1 MTCTQIFLRQFGSS
15 HLSDFEKILEK
26 NLHEDKNF
34 FSEENNFTEKI
45 SPSLPQNFFDLQ
57 RFAEGDKTEEPTAKR
72 RGDARKKGQVAKSQE
87 LNTAFVLLAGFLV
100 IKVFWE
106 YMYVNVA
113 EYSAYIF
120 GHLHENGTS
129 VDDVMKIFL
138 DIVNVMVSTAF
149 PVMIGVLIFALAV
162 NIYQVGFMISTER
175 LEPKLSNLNPISGFG
190 RLFSKRALVELVKSL
205 FKIIVIGF
213 FLYLYLKDE
222 IPFMPYFIYYDLEY
236 SLAEIADKI
245 FVMAFQ
251 VIAVIM
257 VLAAADYAYQKWQ
270 MTQDLMMT
278 KQEVKDEYKQ
288 MEGDPQIKGKI
299 KQKQRQMAMARMMQE
314 VPKADVIVTNPTHLA
329 IALMYKK
336 GMVAPQILA
345 KGQDLVAEK
354 IKAKAR
360 EHRIPIVENKPL
372 ARALYETVE
381 VGDIVPHNLYQ
392 AVAEVLAYVYRL
404 KNKKVPPPR
413 KTN

>member
-1 MTCTQIFLRQFGSS
+1 MTCTRQFQP
-15 HLSDFEKILEK
+15 LSDTYHPKF
-26 NLHEDKNF
+26 
-34 FSEENNFTEKI
+34 
-45 SPSLPQNFFDLQ
+45 FFDIQL
-57 RFAEGDKTEEPTAKR
+57 FADGGGDKTEEPTAKR
-72 RGDARKKGQVAKSQE
+72 RSDAAKKGQVAKSQE
-87 LNTAFVLLAGFLV
+87 LNTSFVLLAGFLV
-100 IKVFWE
+100 IKILWE
-106 YMYVNVA
+106 YMYTNVA
-113 EYSAYIF
+113 TYSAYIF
-120 GHLHENGTS
+120 GHLHENGTT
-129 VDDVMKIFL
+129 VEDVMRIFI
-138 DIVNVMVSTAF
+138 DIVDVFVSTSF
-149 PVMIGVLIFALAV
+149 PVMIAVLIFALAV
-162 NIYQVGFMISTER
+162 NIYQVGFMFNTER
-175 LEPKLSNLNPISGFG
+175 LEPKLSSLNPINGFG

-222 IPFMPYFIYYDLEY
+222 IPFMPYFIYYDLEH

-270 MTQDLMMT
+270 TTQDLKMT

-299 KQKQRQMAMARMMQE
+299 KQKQRQMAMARMMKE

-345 KGQDLVAEK
+345 KGQDLVAQR
-354 IKAKAR
+354 IKDIAK
-360 EHRIPIVENKPL
+360 ENRIPIVENKPL

-381 VGDIVPHNLYQ
+381 VGDVVPQDLYQ

-404 KNKKVPPPR
+404 KDKR
-413 KTN
+413 RGRAA